1 MSRQFD
7 ALILGAG
14 PAGMSAAIRARAL
27 GLEVA
32 VVDEQPAPGGQI
44 WRDIERSTVLGRS
57 AALGSDY
64 AAGAEIVAAFRSS
77 GATYLAETTVWQVE
91 PGYRVYTRRGNDVS
105 ILSAKTLLIATGA
118 MERPVPFPGWTLPGV
133 MTVGAAQI
141 LLKSAGQV
149 PDVPVWIAG
158 NGPLMLLYINQL
170 LDVGG
175 QVAGILDTAVRV
187 NRWAAVSHLAGA
199 LASWE
204 DLLKGMRWLSRI
216 RGIPVARGVS
226 EIGAVGESKLEAV
239 YYRTVSG
246 SYKTVTTGILLVH
259 EGVIP
264 DIHLSL
270 ALGCIHDWSE
280 AQQCFVPILDEW
292 GQTSME
298 GVFVAGDGGGIGGAR
313 AAGAAGE
320 IVAYGMARVLGRL
333 SGAAAR
339 AGAARPRRLRAR
351 ALAIRP
357 LLDTLHRA
365 RREVAAPAD
374 ETVVCRCED
383 ITAGTIRAAAK
394 AGARDPN
401 QVKAITRCGMGPCLG
416 RQCGAIAS
424 RIIADTLGRSMAET
438 GLSRVRPP
446 LRPITLAQLAA
457 LGGSGGK
464 T

>member
-44 WRDIERSTVLGRS
+44 WRDIERSTAHGRS

-64 AAGAEIVAAFRSS
+64 AAGAEVVAAFRSS

-91 PGYRVYTRRGNDVS
+91 PGYRVYIRRGNEMS

-158 NGPLMLLYINQL
+158 NGPLMLLYVNQL
-170 LDVGG
+170 LDAGG
-175 QVAGILDTAVRV
+175 QVAGILDTAVRA
-187 NRWAAVSHLAGA
+187 NRWAAVFHLASA
-199 LASWE
+199 LASWDE
-204 DLLKGMRWLSRI
+204 LVKGIRWVSRL
-216 RGIPVARGVS
+216 RGIPVVRGVRDI
-226 EIGAVGESKLEAV
+226 EAVGESKLEAV
-239 YYRTVSG
+239 RYRTENDIDG
-246 SYKTVTTGILLVH
+246 AVTTGILLVH

-270 ALGCIHDWSE
+270 ALDCRHDWNE
-280 AQQCFVPILDEW
+280 VQQCFVPTLDEW
-292 GQTSME
+292 GQTSMG
-298 GVFVAGDGGGIGGAR
+298 GVFVAGDGGGIGGAG

-320 IVAYGMARVLGRL
+320 IAAYGMARVLGRL
-333 SGAAAR
+333 TGTAAGAGAAA
-339 AGAARPRRLRAR
+339 PRRLRAR

-357 LLDTLHRA
+357 LLDTLHCA
-365 RREVAAPAD
+365 RRQVTAPAD
-374 ETVVCRCED
+374 KTVVCRCED

-424 RIIADTLGRSMAET
+424 RIIAETLGRSMVET

-446 LRPITLAQLAA
+446 LRPITMAQLAA
-457 LGGSGGK
+457 LGDSK